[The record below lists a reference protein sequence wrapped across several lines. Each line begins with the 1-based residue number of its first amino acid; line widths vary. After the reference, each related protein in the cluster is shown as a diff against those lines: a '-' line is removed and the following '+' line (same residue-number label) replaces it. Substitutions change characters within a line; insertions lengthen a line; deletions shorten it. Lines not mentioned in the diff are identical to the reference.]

1 MKILGRQMPWGKVE
15 TRQDEADRESIQTD
29 APPSSRS
36 AWAQMLADEAAA
48 TETAA
53 VEFGVGL
60 LSRAF
65 MVAEAQPALPALSPE
80 YLAGAMRDLLLH
92 GNHVAYIGIIGGQIV
107 LDRAASYYIT
117 GGPSQRTWFYRGYL
131 HGPTQNL
138 MRQVNQ
144 AGVVHLRIGATRISP
159 WEGVSPLSKAGITA
173 QVLGKV
179 ERSLSQELNAI
190 TGKILTYPTI
200 PALETAEGQQQTKAG
215 IDALAGRMAMVQSG
229 GGEAARWGSGGPSGG
244 GGAWSQVGLG
254 PEVESNM
261 VALRAQVAQD
271 ILSILGIP
279 AGTLQPP
286 RGRGKPGKLSAAAY
300 RYHQPLCQADGE
312 RVFGQVGHAGQTA
325 IPPAGGG
332 GCGGAGAGL
341 PVPAPGP
348 AARRRSPDTVRA

>member
-29 APPSSRS
+29 APPSSRN
-36 AWAQMLADEAAA
+36 AWAQMLADASSA

-131 HGPTQNL
+131 HGPTQNM

-159 WEGVSPLSKAGITA
+159 WEGVSPLAKAGITA

-179 ERSLSQELNAI
+179 ERALSQELNAVS
-190 TGKILTYPTI
+190 GKLLTHPTI
-200 PALETAEGQQQTKAG
+200 PALESVEDQQRVKAG
-215 IDALAGRMAMVQSG
+215 VDALSGRMVMVQST
-229 GGEAARWGSGGPSGG
+229 GGEAARWGSGGAVRRRRG
-244 GGAWSQVGLG
+244 
-254 PEVESNM
+254 VESG
-261 VALRAQVAQD
+261 A
-271 ILSILGIP
+271 
-279 AGTLQPP
+279 AGTGSGSQHGGIARPGRPGHPVHPRDSRRFVQSP
-286 RGRGKPGKLSAAAY
+286 RGRGKPGILSAVAY
-300 RYHQPLCQADGE
+300 RDD
-312 RVFGQVGHAGQTA
+312 F
-325 IPPAGGG
+325 
-332 GCGGAGAGL
+332 
-341 PVPAPGP
+341 PVRQG
-348 AARRRSPDTVRA
+348 

>member
-1 MKILGRQMPWGKVE
+1 
-15 TRQDEADRESIQTD
+15 
-29 APPSSRS
+29 
-36 AWAQMLADEAAA
+36 
-48 TETAA
+48 
-53 VEFGVGL
+53 
-60 LSRAF
+60 

-131 HGPTQNL
+131 HGPTQNM

-179 ERSLSQELNAI
+179 ERSLSHELNAI

-279 AGTLQPP
+279 AGLFSPREGAVSRESYRQLLTATISPYARLMEREFSDKLDTPVKLQFH
-286 RGRGKPGKLSAAAY
+286 RLAAA
-300 RYHQPLCQADGE
+300 D
-312 RVFGQVGHAGQTA
+312 V
-325 IPPAGGG
+325 
-332 GCGGAGAGL
+332 
-341 PVPAPGP
+341 
-348 AARRRSPDTVRA
+348 AARARAYQSLRQAQLPEKEARTLSGLDD